1 MTGGAVPIGKALPIG
16 LEVARVVLWRD
27 EVERT
32 WRLAWDEREG
42 SGPWVRRWLPV
53 PLNLATALLSDDTA
67 AHWYIA
73 GARAQREASA

>member
-1 MTGGAVPIGKALPIG
+1 MIGKALPPG
-16 LEVARVVLWRD
+16 LQVVRVVLWRD

-42 SGPWVRRWLPV
+42 EAAWVRRWLPV
-53 PLNLATALLSDDTA
+53 PLNLATALIADDAA